1 MLDLITT
8 SPVAAIHPRLP
19 PAFRPAL
26 SYAVANGAYVD
37 LEWLDDRLR
46 RTTSVVY
53 ARTHGDDV
61 VYVGKTVNTLEKRM
75 REHLRYIGSSTFS
88 RIKPYRTWAEGKTI
102 VTYAVAP
109 GMAEC
114 CGIQVPMAEG
124 LEIALLKLL
133 QPRFNARIG

>member
-1 MLDLITT
+1 L
-8 SPVAAIHPRLP
+8 R
-19 PAFRPAL
+19 
-26 SYAVANGAYVD
+26 YAVANGAYVD

-75 REHLRYIGSSTFS
+75 REHLRYIGSPTFL
-88 RIKPYRTWAEGKTI
+88 RIQPYRAWAEGKTI

-109 GMAEC
+109 GTAEC
-114 CGIQVPMAEG
+114 CGVQVPMAEG

-133 QPRFNARIG
+133 QPRFNVRIG